1 MSKSTKKYIYK
12 LLESAKKIEEIAD
25 KENFS
30 SFLSP
35 KAWIIRDAVARR
47 FLIIASVSEILFNKH
62 MEFCMKYPEIPF
74 SAMQGMK
81 RYLTEIQDG
90 DIDWAI
96 VWQTTQ
102 EKIHELIKHCDEVIS
117 DTASLDL

>member
-1 MSKSTKKYIYK
+1 MRKSTKKYIYK
-12 LLESAKKIEEIAD
+12 LLESAKKIEEITD

-47 FLIIASVSEILFNKH
+47 FLTIASVSEILFNKH
-62 MEFCMKYPEIPF
+62 MEFCIKYPEIHF

-102 EKIHELIKHCDEVIS
+102 EKIPELIKHCDEVIG
-117 DTASLDL
+117 DTVSLNL